1 MMTKETLL
9 IITSVLQPFG
19 DPPTKKKVVL
29 SVFAVWIIASL
40 LALLPAL
47 EQDTNNFHQS
57 AIIKPIMYF
66 KQPDVTFNDLKL
78 LASKF
83 FVYHPELKNI
93 TEIQRD
99 EILITNSW
107 SLLSGFLNKTMDG
120 EFTID
125 GYFGY
130 VFPFNFRRINKVL
143 RACPKNEINDW
154 IQMVGNSK

>member
-1 MMTKETLL
+1 MLL
-9 IITSVLQPFG
+9 NTGILQPFT
-19 DPPTKKKVVL
+19 DRPTKKMVAL
-29 SVFAVWIIASL
+29 SIFAVWIIASL

-66 KQPDVTFNDLKL
+66 KQPDATFNDLKL

-120 EFTID
+120 GFRID

-130 VFPFNFRRINKVL
+130 VFF
-143 RACPKNEINDW
+143 
-154 IQMVGNSK
+154 